1 MHLGECV
8 FVFFT
13 IQGVTCLQTAVCIEI
28 DYRTESNPNVLCG
41 VLIENGEVNTKHL
54 YARPLRL
61 CTLGIFFYL
70 YPIIIACFK
79 KTIIIVDTPV
89 APVETHTYRNSM
101 SIIPRT
107 IHAVAYKPPKFPRL
121 KWAHISL
128 VGHSWSKIP
137 AHKESCFKRCTR
149 VIFSV
154 SEVSKREG

>member
-28 DYRTESNPNVLCG
+28 DYWTESNPNVLCG

-61 CTLGIFFYL
+61 CTLGIFSYL
-70 YPIIIACFK
+70 YPIIIASLK

-89 APVETHTYRNSM
+89 APVETQAELKDVALLLVERMLIAERN
-101 SIIPRT
+101 
-107 IHAVAYKPPKFPRL
+107 PPD
-121 KWAHISL
+121 
-128 VGHSWSKIP
+128 
-137 AHKESCFKRCTR
+137 FK
-149 VIFSV
+149 
-154 SEVSKREG
+154 